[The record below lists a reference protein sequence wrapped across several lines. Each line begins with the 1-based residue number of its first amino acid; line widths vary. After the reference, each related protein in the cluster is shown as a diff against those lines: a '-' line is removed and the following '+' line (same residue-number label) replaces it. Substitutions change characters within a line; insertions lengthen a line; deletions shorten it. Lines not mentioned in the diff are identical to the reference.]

1 MIAPFSEPITLAC
14 PTCGEPLKVSRPVAA
29 DGVAHWS
36 AVAACFCWVKCD
48 PDLDSLV
55 RRALRERRAR

>member
-48 PDLDSLV
+48 PDL
-55 RRALRERRAR
+55 